1 MGFEVQFA
9 FDGAEPGLDKFHIH
23 LRCFAAW
30 EFERTNGA
38 AHAQSSR
45 GPLVDPRD
53 PQMDQESLRILIQRK
68 IRDGRLPH
76 DGITQ
81 VWSSRSDGERCD
93 GCDAIL
99 SKDQMLMEGVTM
111 DLGRRPL
118 QLHVRCFQIWDH
130 ERRAA

>member
-1 MGFEVQFA
+1 
-9 FDGAEPGLDKFHIH
+9 
-23 LRCFAAW
+23 
-30 EFERTNGA
+30 
-38 AHAQSSR
+38 
-45 GPLVDPRD
+45 
-53 PQMDQESLRILIQRK
+53 MDQESLRLLIRRK
-68 IRDGRLPH
+68 LQDGRLPH
-76 DGITQ
+76 DGIKK
-81 VWSSRSDGERCD
+81 VWSSGSDGERCD